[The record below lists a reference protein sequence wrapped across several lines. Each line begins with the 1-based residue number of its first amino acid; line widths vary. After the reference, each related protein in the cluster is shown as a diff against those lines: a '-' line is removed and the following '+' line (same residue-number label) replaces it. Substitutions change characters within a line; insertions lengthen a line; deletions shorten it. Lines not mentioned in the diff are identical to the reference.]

1 MYGAYYPGYAYYG
14 MSGGYVF
21 TTFLV
26 VADTEHTHTVEAIA
40 LTQEHLLALADA
52 LHAHIADNAGL
63 ALHIDLSVQD
73 ALHLHD
79 AEGAGQISIL
89 FRERPD
95 APLLKLSLPV
105 VNAGSK
111 KPNAKTSRPK
121 LVLAVDKEEIM
132 TAVKTQ
138 KSTLNIKVERVS
150 VDSSVDNPSQS
161 VEKSAMLK
169 NIKGAKKPL
178 INTVDDKLVI
188 KE

>member
-52 LHAHIADNAGL
+52 LHAHIADNVNI
-63 ALHIDLSVQD
+63 ALHIDLAVQD
-73 ALHLHD
+73 ALHNHEAD
-79 AEGAGQISIL
+79 GVGTIFIL

-105 VNAGSK
+105 ANISK
-111 KPNAKTSRPK
+111 RKPGAKVSSPRVVVTAS
-121 LVLAVDKEEIM
+121 KEEIM
-132 TAVKTQ
+132 AAVKTQ
-138 KSTLNIKVERVS
+138 KSTLNVGVERVS
-150 VDSSVDNPSQS
+150 VDISADNPRQSVDKPGFVKDVIGS
-161 VEKSAMLK
+161 
-169 NIKGAKKPL
+169 KKPVVR
-178 INTVDDKLVI
+178 TVDDKLVI